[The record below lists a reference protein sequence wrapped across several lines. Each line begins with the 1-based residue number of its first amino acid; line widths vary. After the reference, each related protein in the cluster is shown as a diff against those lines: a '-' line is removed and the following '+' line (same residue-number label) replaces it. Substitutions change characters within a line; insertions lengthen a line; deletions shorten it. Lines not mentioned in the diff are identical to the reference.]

1 MGQADWMIPR
11 PSLAAQAQLQHSLQV
26 LQALYPREHAQV
38 VSLAGDLMSLNMHYK
53 TLLNQAIGHI
63 MELEVA
69 EVLRERTPAQPGACK
84 VSADS

>member
-1 MGQADWMIPR
+1 MPQAEWMIPR
-11 PSLAAQAQLQHSLQV
+11 PSLAAQAQLQHSLQL
-26 LQALYPREHAQV
+26 LQATKPHEHDKL
-38 VSLAGDLMSLNMHYK
+38 VSLAGDLLRLNMHYK

-63 MELEVA
+63 IELEVA